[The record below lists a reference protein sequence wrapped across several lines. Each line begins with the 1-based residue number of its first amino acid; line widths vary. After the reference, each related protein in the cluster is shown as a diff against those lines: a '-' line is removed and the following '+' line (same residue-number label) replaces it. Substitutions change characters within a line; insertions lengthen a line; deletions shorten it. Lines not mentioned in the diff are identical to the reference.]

1 MGHTTEAVE
10 RATHAKGS
18 LEKDRFIL
26 QQLVTKD
33 FKLRYRPLRA
43 RRGLERAQPAAH
55 DVIMSFVFSYFL
67 RGSNV
72 ENYPL
77 YLIVGNVTFGL
88 MNEATSTGLRSIIDA
103 APLLKKVKVDRWVF
117 PVQKVLSAMV
127 NFALSLIAVVIVML
141 FFRIAPTWHI
151 VWMLPALLLLML
163 FCVGISLLIGAA
175 AVFFRDM
182 IHLWERRAHG
192 LDLPH
197 ADLLDLSLL
206 TNAGAPQFVVWV
218 VKANPMYNYLEMMR
232 CAIVYQSDP
241 TTTVILLAV
250 FWALLALAL
259 GYFVFRK
266 TSTSSSSSSRTVPMA
281 DTTASE
287 YAIEVND
294 VSMIFNIAS
303 EQLNNLKEYFIKI
316 MRHELFFKEFRA
328 LNHVSFKVRRGEV
341 VGLVGTNGSASPRC
355 SSASP
360 ACSSPPRAPSWC
372 AATSPR
378 SSSSARALTPSSRR
392 ARTSTSTARFSATP
406 TSSSTST
413 SRRSSTLPSCTT
425 SWTCRSRTTPRAWSR
440 ASPLPSP
447 R

>member
-10 RATHAKGS
+10 RAAHAKGS

-33 FKLRYRPLRA
+33 FKLRYRRSVLGVVWSVLNPL
-43 RRGLERAQPAAH
+43 LMMM
-55 DVIMSFVFSYFL
+55 IMSFVFSYFL

-151 VWMLPALLLLML
+151 VWMLPALLLLMV
-163 FCVGISLLIGAA
+163 FCVGISLFIGAA

-182 IHLWERRAHG
+182 IHLWSVA
-192 LDLPH
+192 LTAWTYLTPIFW
-197 ADLLDLSLL
+197 DLSLL

-266 TSTSSSSSSRTVPMA
+266 T
-281 DTTASE
+281 E
-287 YAIEVND
+287 H
-294 VSMIFNIAS
+294 
-303 EQLNNLKEYFIKI
+303 KFI
-316 MRHELFFKEFRA
+316 LFI
-328 LNHVSFKVRRGEV
+328 
-341 VGLVGTNGSASPRC
+341 
-355 SSASP
+355 
-360 ACSSPPRAPSWC
+360 
-372 AATSPR
+372 
-378 SSSSARALTPSSRR
+378 
-392 ARTSTSTARFSATP
+392 
-406 TSSSTST
+406 
-413 SRRSSTLPSCTT
+413 
-425 SWTCRSRTTPRAWSR
+425 
-440 ASPLPSP
+440 
-447 R
+447 